1 MPIGEDPESK
11 LVILRIHP
19 NGENMNPKKYLNRIR
34 GWLPRESI
42 LLYVQKASKP
52 IWWKPLWIA
61 TLLLTLVSGVIGY
74 FILHVPVERVTSL
87 LVLTF
92 VCIGIAYYIR
102 VKPSIRVN
110 RALYILLG
118 ISPIG
123 FGLWILYALSG
134 IGMFITTHFGTWVSL
149 IIGFTVPYA
158 IGAFIGDWIGKR
170 RNYQLPLSP

>member
-1 MPIGEDPESK
+1 MTLKQS
-11 LVILRIHP
+11 L
-19 NGENMNPKKYLNRIR
+19 KKCFN
-34 GWLPRESI
+34 GWLPKEPT
-42 LLYVQKASKP
+42 LLHAFKVSKP
-52 IWWKPLWIA
+52 SWWRPVWIGSVLAIIISGFVLFLSGFVPLEETA
-61 TLLLTLVSGVIGY
+61 VGLVFAFLCVGV
-74 FILHVPVERVTSL
+74 
-87 LVLTF
+87 
-92 VCIGIAYYIR
+92 AYYIR